1 MISVKTSIGERRAL
15 ELKGPRDITTSMN
28 TGADFTLDNYSA
40 YAKTTQD
47 GKEFEEF
54 RVSLQ
59 MVIMIE
65 MAKMGSRRVRA
76 RIVTQY

>member
-1 MISVKTSIGERRAL
+1 M

-47 GKEFEEF
+47 GEEFEEF

-76 RIVTQY
+76 RVITQY